1 MEKKSLE
8 DQLAGIRRKCA
19 DLQTQLISV
28 QQESQVL
35 RLIQQTSDSNNTDLR
50 NKLSVSNKQVTD
62 LQRNLDDCKREVSLL
77 TKHSDSYHSELVYV
91 CFLHAIV

>member
-1 MEKKSLE
+1 MENKSLE
-8 DQLAGIRRKCA
+8 DQLAGIRGNCA
-19 DLQTQLISV
+19 DLQTQLSSV

-62 LQRNLDDCKREVSLL
+62 LQRNLDDCKREVYFL
-77 TKHSDSYHSELVYV
+77 TLSDSDHSELVYV